1 MGECAGI
8 LKENSTIK
16 DGKDTRMNYEI
27 FVDMSLDIDEEV
39 ATENNI
45 RYVPME
51 YVLGEETHRA
61 VGPESDETMH
71 NFYESMRQNIP
82 TRTSQITPYH
92 YEQVFIP
99 FVKEGKPIL
108 YIALSSG
115 LSKTYESA
123 LLAVDT
129 IKETYEEARIEV
141 VDSLGATGGM
151 GLLAEAACRNREKGM
166 TLEENA
172 AWLRENA
179 KKINFWFMVEDLVY
193 LKRGGRVSAT
203 SAFVGTALNIKPVL
217 NINPQG
223 SLDTVAKKRGSKQA
237 MRYMVDHFAEDY
249 DPSYANTVYICCADC
264 KDTAA
269 ELKEMV
275 LKIHPDADVKITM
288 LCPIIGAHT
297 GPGMLSLIYWGPER
311 K

>member
-1 MGECAGI
+1 
-8 LKENSTIK
+8 
-16 DGKDTRMNYEI
+16 MNYEI
-27 FVDMSLDIDEEV
+27 FVDMSLDIDEKV
-39 ATENNI
+39 AAENDL

-51 YVLGEETHRA
+51 YMLGEETHRA
-61 VGPESDETMH
+61 IGPESDETMH
-71 NFYESMRQNIP
+71 NFYESMRRNIP
-82 TRTSQITPYH
+82 TQTSQITPYH
-92 YEQVFIP
+92 YEQIFIP
-99 FVKEGKPIL
+99 YIKEGKPIL

-129 IKETYEEARIEV
+129 IKDNYKEAGIEV

-151 GLLAEAACRNREKGM
+151 GLLAEAACKNRAAGM

-172 AWLRENA
+172 AWLRANA
-179 KKINFWFMVEDLVY
+179 RKINYWFMVEDLIY

-203 SAFVGTALNIKPVL
+203 TAFVGTALNIKPVL
-217 NINPQG
+217 NIDPVG
-223 SLDTVAKKRGSKQA
+223 KLDTVAKKRGSKQA
-237 MRYMVDHFAEDY
+237 MHYMIDRFTESY
-249 DPSYANTVYICCADC
+249 DPSIDNTVYICCADC
-264 KDTAA
+264 KDTAE

-275 LKIHPDADVKITM
+275 LKVNPDVDIKITM

-297 GPGMLSLIYWGPER
+297 GPGMLSLIFWGMER

>member
-1 MGECAGI
+1 
-8 LKENSTIK
+8 
-16 DGKDTRMNYEI
+16 MNYEI
-27 FVDMSLDIDEEV
+27 FVDMSLDIDEKV
-39 ATENNI
+39 AAENDL

-51 YVLGEETHRA
+51 YTLGEETHRA

-82 TRTSQITPYH
+82 TQTSQITPYH
-92 YEQVFIP
+92 YEQTFLP
-99 FVKEGKPIL
+99 SVKEGKGIL

-129 IKETYEEARIEV
+129 IKEDYTDARIEV

-151 GLLAEAACRNREKGM
+151 GILAEAACKNRAAGM

-172 AWLRENA
+172 AWLCENA
-179 KKINFWFMVEDLVY
+179 KKINYWFMVEDLIY

-203 SAFVGTALNIKPVL
+203 TAFVGTALNIKPVL
-217 NINPQG
+217 NINPSG
-223 SLDTVAKKRGSKQA
+223 ELDTIAKKRGSRQA
-237 MRYMVDHFAEDY
+237 MHYIIERFAESY
-249 DPSYANTVYICCADC
+249 DPSLGNTVYICCADC
-264 KDTAA
+264 KDTAEEFKA
-269 ELKEMV
+269 MV
-275 LKIHPDADVKITM
+275 LKVNPDVDIKITM

-297 GPGMLSLIYWGPER
+297 GPGMFSLIYWGAER
-311 K
+311 KQ